1 MKYWPEV
8 VSAGGGFSSIN
19 VSAEGIDPGGGEKS
33 PLAERRD
40 QVRGGLGRLGQGG
53 EGTQA
58 ADP

>member
-33 PLAERRD
+33 PLAERR
-40 QVRGGLGRLGQGG
+40 GSQGG
-53 EGTQA
+53 ALE
-58 ADP
+58 D